1 MEHKSVDTALL
12 QQYFEGECNKE
23 QLKTIRQYLED
34 PSYSASLEEFMQHHW
49 QENSGADAGTLPL
62 QARYRQFR
70 DIVSEQGISNNQ
82 KKPAAKTRSLRAP
95 WRFAAA
101 AMLIGL
107 LIAAGISLWYAT
119 DLNKAQNST
128 TWVDMKNEAGKR
140 TSFMLPDSSLVFL
153 NAASHLRYNTAYGKT
168 NRDLLLEGEAYFVV
182 APGGEHP
189 FAVKTGS
196 ITTIDISTEFNIRH
210 FGSQADIEVTVAKG
224 SVKVVNDSRDLA
236 VLHHREQLKF
246 DLRLHQ
252 FSTALLANDLEEVGG
267 WRNGILAFRKS
278 SLRDVAA
285 ELERYYGVHI
295 VFDRPEVSAMLLTTT
310 LHNATLEEAMDIIS
324 FTTGLKITFESAAR
338 LRIW

>member
-1 MEHKSVDTALL
+1 MQHKSVDTALL
-12 QQYFEGECNKE
+12 RQYFEGKCNRE

-34 PSYSASLEEFMQHHW
+34 PAYSASLEEFMQQHW
-49 QENSGADAGTLPL
+49 QEDSGANADPLPL

-70 DIVSEQGISNNQ
+70 DIVSELDITNNQ
-82 KKPAAKTRSLRAP
+82 KPAAKTRSLRAP

-101 AMLIGL
+101 AILIGL
-107 LIAAGISLWYAT
+107 LIAAGISLWYAP
-119 DLNKAQNST
+119 DLHKTQNNT
-128 TWVDMKNEAGKR
+128 AWVDMKNEAGKR

-153 NAASHLRYNTAYGKT
+153 NAASHLRYNTEYGKT
-168 NRDLLLEGEAYFVV
+168 NRELLLEGEAYFVV

-196 ITTIDISTEFNIRH
+196 LTTIDISTEFNIRH
-210 FGSQADIEVTVAKG
+210 FGNQADIEVTVAKG
-224 SVKVVNDSRDLA
+224 SVKVMNDSRDLA

-246 DLRLHQ
+246 DSQRHQ

-285 ELERYYGVHI
+285 ELERYYGVQI
-295 VFDRPEVSAMLLTTT
+295 IFDRPEVSAMLLTTT

-324 FTTGLKITFESAAR
+324 FTTGLKITLESAAR